1 MQKPPA
7 SRCQSKRERKDIP
20 MNKTGTQTLETHRLI
35 LRPFKIEDA
44 EDMFNNWASDPEVT
58 RFLTW
63 PTHSSVDITR
73 MVLNDWISHYEDG
86 DFFQWAIVLKET
98 GSVIGNIAVVHLIEQ
113 LEEAEIGYC
122 MGKAFWGR
130 GIMPEALRAV
140 MDYLFDTVSL
150 HRITAHHDVN
160 NPKSGRVMAKAGMLK
175 EGIQRGA
182 GRNNQ
187 GICDVCCYALLQS
200 DRTPV
205 ERHTSPAP
213 VIVRFARE
221 EDLEAVNKLRKVVND
236 LHVKGKPDVFKPGF
250 CDELRDYL
258 FTIWKDP
265 DQEIVVAEAEGKVC
279 GFAIL
284 HHINRPEN
292 PFMFERDFLDIDE
305 FCVDENFRR
314 QGVASAMIRFILDFI
329 KEKGFKRLEL
339 NMWEFNRGALAFYEA
354 AGFKTFRRY
363 MEIME

>member
-1 MQKPPA
+1 
-7 SRCQSKRERKDIP
+7 

-44 EDMFNNWASDPEVT
+44 DEMFNNWASDPEVT

-63 PTHSSVDITR
+63 PTHSSVDVTR

-86 DFFQWAIVLKET
+86 AYFNWAIELRET
-98 GSVIGNIAVVHLIEQ
+98 GSVIGNIAVVQLREDIEQ
-113 LEEAEIGYC
+113 VEIGYC
-122 MGKAFWGR
+122 MSRAFWGQ
-130 GIMPEALRAV
+130 GIMPEAFRAV
-140 MDYLFDTVSL
+140 MEYLFTVEGVIDLCAYGLVRSEY
-150 HRITAHHDVN
+150 TPPEHH
-160 NPKSGRVMAKAGMLK
+160 
-175 EGIQRGA
+175 E
-182 GRNNQ
+182 
-187 GICDVCCYALLQS
+187 
-200 DRTPV
+200 PV
-205 ERHTSPAP
+205 P
-213 VIVRFARE
+213 VTVRFARE
-221 EDLEAVNKLRKVVND
+221 ADLPTVNLLRREVND
-236 LHVKGKPDVFKPGF
+236 LHVAGKPDVFKPGF
-250 CDELRDYL
+250 CDELRDHL
-258 FTIWKDP
+258 FTIWNDP
-265 DQEIVVAEAEGKVC
+265 GQEIVVAEADGKVC

-314 QGVASAMIRFILDFI
+314 QGVASAMIRFILDFV